1 MGSSSAC
8 GVAIRVGG
16 GGAGWTGVASWQI
29 DGSPSE
35 LSGMILGWEDGMETV
50 AGMVVK
56 GAVVERRVLVV
67 IFLESAVEICSEAWG
82 HAS

>member
-1 MGSSSAC
+1 
-8 GVAIRVGG
+8 
-16 GGAGWTGVASWQI
+16 
-29 DGSPSE
+29 
-35 LSGMILGWEDGMETV
+35 MILGWEDGMETV